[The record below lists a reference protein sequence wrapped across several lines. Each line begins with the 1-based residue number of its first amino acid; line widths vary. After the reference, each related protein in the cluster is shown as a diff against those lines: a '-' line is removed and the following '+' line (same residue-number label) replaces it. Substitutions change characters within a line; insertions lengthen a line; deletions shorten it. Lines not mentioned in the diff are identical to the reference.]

1 MKNFLLSALCIF
13 GMITL
18 TRAQQTR
25 NSNTQTEEER
35 QDKQLQLEKSK
46 QTRGSSVNIEQL

>member
-35 QDKQLQLEKSK
+35 QDKQLQLEKTK